1 MIIYTFAAAL
11 VLGLLRW
18 PVWTVVVLAVATLVG
33 YIGVGAEWDPNV
45 WRPFNNPIF
54 IDLVMK
60 LALANVVAC
69 TIGYAMGRLI
79 AWGWQR
85 LTRGT

>member
-11 VLGLLRW
+11 VVGLLRW
-18 PVWTVVVLAVATLVG
+18 PVWTVVVLAIATLVG
-33 YIGVGAEWDPNV
+33 YLGVGAEWDPNV

-54 IDLVMK
+54 MDLVLK

-69 TIGYAMGRLI
+69 TIGYVMGRLI
-79 AWGWQR
+79 AWGWRR